1 MMFEYGNNWPLWQ
14 VALMWAGMIAFWGL
28 LIWGVYVVVTG
39 ARRRPANGDVDRSR
53 GGGRAARHILDQRL
67 AKGEIDADE
76 YRRVR
81 DLIGED
87 ERVGVSTG
95 DRG

>member
-14 VALMWAGMIAFWGL
+14 VALMWVGMIVFWGL
-28 LIWGVYVVVTG
+28 LILGVYALATG
-39 ARRRPANGDVDRSR
+39 ATRKAAPDQLDRSR
-53 GGGRAARHILDQRL
+53 DGGGEARRLLDQRL

-81 DLIGED
+81 DLIAEGD
-87 ERVGVSTG
+87 RGPVSTG
-95 DRG
+95 DRR

>member
-14 VALMWAGMIAFWGL
+14 VALMWVGMIVFWGL
-28 LIWGVYVVVTG
+28 LILGVYTLATG
-39 ARRRPANGDVDRSR
+39 ATRKAAPDQLDRSGD
-53 GGGRAARHILDQRL
+53 GGGEARRLLDQRL

-81 DLIGED
+81 DLIAEGD
-87 ERVGVSTG
+87 RGPVGTG
-95 DRG
+95 DRR

>member
-14 VALMWAGMIAFWGL
+14 VALMWVGMIAFWGL
-28 LIWGVYVVVTG
+28 LIWGVYALATG
-39 ARRRPANGDVDRSR
+39 ATRKSADDQFDRSHD
-53 GGGRAARHILDQRL
+53 GGSETRHILDQRL

-87 ERVGVSTG
+87 EPVSVSRG
-95 DRG
+95 DRR